1 MDKINFI
8 TGSHGVLVKDDGENK
23 VIAIISPIDE
33 EKKILLAIKEEW
45 ALDEDDVIYIEDIS
59 YFKHSMTWNIQVKI
73 IEDGDENYFD
83 FTLDSVC
90 VY

>member
-8 TGSHGVLVKDDGENK
+8 PGSHGVLVKDDGENK